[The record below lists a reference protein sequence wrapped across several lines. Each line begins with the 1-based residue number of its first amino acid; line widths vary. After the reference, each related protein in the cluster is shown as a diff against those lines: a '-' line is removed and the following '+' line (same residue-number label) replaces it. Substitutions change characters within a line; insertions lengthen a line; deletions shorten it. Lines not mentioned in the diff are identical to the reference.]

1 MMCPAVIKLP
11 LLLIISLH
19 ISTNCFRFQKPK
31 ILAALKAMETDI
43 NTMAAFFG

>member
-11 LLLIISLH
+11 LLIILLH